1 MCSLSSRGGGTTG
14 DAVGGSG
21 VVARGRSEVSDA
33 AGGARGGSRGSG
45 GAGSAGGG
53 SGVGVGGSTGGA
65 GGGRWVISAAGG
77 ADGGSGVGRA
87 AGNSGCRSGGST
99 VPQGALEVEVGAEV
113 GTAVPLAAL
122 EPAGSA
128 VPLAALE
135 VDVGLPTSEVWSA
148 AAAALAIDLACSLK
162 PGSCKSSK
170 SFDRGS
176 HVKSSGSR
184 SQPDHLQVAS
194 RAGWNNDEYVC
205 MIRIQHLTSRRYSQ
219 LASHVQYNICVL
231 EASLL

>member
-1 MCSLSSRGGGTTG
+1 MPLVALEVEVGAAVALAVLEA
-14 DAVGGSG
+14 AVGSGS
-21 VVARGRSEVSDA
+21 VAALAALTVEVGLAVPLETVDA
-33 AGGARGGSRGSG
+33 EA
-45 GAGSAGGG
+45 
-53 SGVGVGGSTGGA
+53 
-65 GGGRWVISAAGG
+65 
-77 ADGGSGVGRA
+77 
-87 AGNSGCRSGGST
+87 GGST

>member
-53 SGVGVGGSTGGA
+53 SGVGVGGST
-65 GGGRWVISAAGG
+65 GG